1 MRPYTISSSADG
13 ATKFASEIWQRN
25 LPASSKL
32 ACSGGDTMST
42 PRAALGMLL
51 PLAFLFGGAHG
62 FGYSQT
68 VDNCAETPH
77 TFDRSCSADCPQ
89 CTPIAV
95 TNVEAQDLSDA
106 SGCVC
111 VEGSISAGSGDYSS
125 GSDDDDGVICD
136 DEREELYGEFCDCS
150 YDCTANPAWCQCDE
164 AQACCSGDADE
175 AEAAMSTWTLTPYDD
190 CAFLGSIGD
199 YAGLHTGAGNDVV
212 DVLKTGEN
220 SEIDAGDGDD
230 EVSIVNAYV
239 TSVVG
244 GAGDDTIYIVSTDC
258 YNKCGKVD
266 GGGGDDKITILH
278 SETKEIF
285 GGAGD
290 DAISIGYAK
299 EGKIYGGDGDDTIDV
314 VSGGYDKDKEF
325 LLDGG
330 YGAAPAPREAPT
342 VAQCV
347 RVYLCAP

>member
-1 MRPYTISSSADG
+1 MARS
-13 ATKFASEIWQRN
+13 R
-25 LPASSKL
+25 L
-32 ACSGGDTMST
+32 AL
-42 PRAALGMLL
+42 AAL

-68 VDNCAETPH
+68 VDGAIECAETPPS
-77 TFDRSCSADCPQ
+77 FSRQCAVDCPQ

-95 TNVEAQDLSDA
+95 TGVVAQDLSDA

-111 VEGSISAGSGDYSS
+111 LEGSISAGSGEGDYSS
-125 GSDDDDGVICD
+125 GSDDDGVVCD
-136 DEREELYGEFCDCS
+136 DVGEFCDCES
-150 YDCTANPAWCQCDE
+150 DCDENPAWCQCDE
-164 AQACCSGDADE
+164 AQACCSGDAGD
-175 AEAAMSTWTLTPYDD
+175 AEAALSTWTLTPYDD
-190 CAFLGSIGD
+190 CAFLGSIGE

-212 DVLKTGEN
+212 DVLKADEN

-230 EVSIVNAYV
+230 EVSIVNAYI

-244 GAGDDTIYIVSTDC
+244 GAGDDTIYIVRTDC
-258 YNKCGKVD
+258 YTSCGEVD

-290 DAISIGYAK
+290 DAISVGYAK
-299 EGKIYGGDGDDTIDV
+299 QGKIYGGDGDDTIDL
-314 VSGGYDKDKEF
+314 VSGGLGKKEL

-342 VAQCV
+342 VALCV

>member
-1 MRPYTISSSADG
+1 
-13 ATKFASEIWQRN
+13 
-25 LPASSKL
+25 
-32 ACSGGDTMST
+32 
-42 PRAALGMLL
+42 MLL

-95 TNVEAQDLSDA
+95 TNVVAQDLSDA

-111 VEGSISAGSGDYSS
+111 VEGSIRAGSSSS
-125 GSDDDDGVICD
+125 GDDDGVICD
-136 DEREELYGEFCDCS
+136 GEREDEFCDCDG
-150 YDCTANPAWCQCDE
+150 DCDENPAWCQCDE
-164 AQACCSGDADE
+164 AQACCSGDA
-175 AEAAMSTWTLTPYDD
+175 STWTLTPYDD

-258 YNKCGKVD
+258 YYRCGKVD

-299 EGKIYGGDGDDTIDV
+299 EGKIYGGDGDDTIDL
-314 VSGGYDKDKEF
+314 VSGGYDTDKEL